1 MNADGLAPGAV
12 PISGVQTSSRRA
24 GEASVL
30 NDVGPE
36 RSASGAA
43 RSVRQ
48 RGMPGAKGHANVC
61 LNHGPTF
68 DQTDGELCSRRQLLR
83 QLKIEKQRTDR
94 TKSPLSVLVFTLD
107 PLWSK
112 DHLAFWRLLQ
122 LLSQSKR
129 ATDILGYLSDQ
140 KVALLLPHT
149 DAGGAQALV
158 AIVRERAGELVSAAA
173 SATYPDEIFDSLL
186 RDTPGGGDS
195 TELLFQVPAENPP
208 YIEGMLKRSIDVVG
222 SLLALILFSPVML
235 VAAIAIKAT
244 SPGPVIFRQAR
255 LGLRGRSFQF
265 YKFRS
270 MVANSDDRA
279 HREYVANLIEGNLDV
294 INKGDADRPL
304 YKMKDD
310 PRVTKVGRFIR
321 KTSIDELPQLF
332 NVLKGDMSL
341 VGPRP
346 PLPYEAEKYESWHL
360 RRILEIRPGITGPW
374 QVYGRSS
381 TSFDQMVRLDLG
393 YIRGCSLW
401 LDIKLLLATVWVL
414 LGHRGAA

>member
-1 MNADGLAPGAV
+1 MSSDGMAPGAV
-12 PISGVQTSSRRA
+12 PISGVQTSSRQE
-24 GEASVL
+24 GEMSAL
-30 NDVGPE
+30 NDVWPE
-36 RSASGAA
+36 RAGYGAA
-43 RSVRQ
+43 RAVRQ
-48 RGMPGAKGHANVC
+48 PGMPRAKGHANVR
-61 LNHGPTF
+61 LNYGATL
-68 DQTDGELCSRRQLLR
+68 DQSDGELCSRRQLLR

-107 PLWSK
+107 PLRST
-112 DHLAFWRLLQ
+112 DNLAFWRLLQ

-129 ATDILGYLSDQ
+129 ATDVLGYLSDQ

-149 DAGGAQALV
+149 DAGGAQALA

-186 RDTPGGGDS
+186 RDTQGGDDS